1 MLVYVLYLFASF
13 TYFLPFLKPYLSNH
27 IHIFRQ
33 PNSERQLLEK
43 GKKPPNRK
51 DFTWS
56 EDDPAAFSARYGVR
70 CVRGAEIF
78 EVRDEDN
85 VILNDLSK

>member
-1 MLVYVLYLFASF
+1 MQVAYIIYILTVELLIIYTLSIF
-13 TYFLPFLKPYLSNH
+13 YFC
-27 IHIFRQ
+27 
-33 PNSERQLLEK
+33 SERQLLEK

-51 DFTWS
+51 DFRWS
-56 EDDPAAFSARYGVR
+56 EDDPAAFPARYGVR

>member
-1 MLVYVLYLFASF
+1 MYIVFIVCSSHTPLIICTHSIYSY
-13 TYFLPFLKPYLSNH
+13 Y
-27 IHIFRQ
+27 
-33 PNSERQLLEK
+33 SERQLLEN

-56 EDDPAAFSARYGVR
+56 EDDPAAFPARYGVR
-70 CVRGAEIF
+70 CLRGAEIF